1 MSMWLYL
8 FPPVMSGQPLP
19 AIFVTPSSVWVT
31 RLSASVDSSLFHQM
45 VYKAMQSVGRKRTVA
60 SVYIYISSFT
70 YKISLERLQKYMYC
84 VCVQSLS
91 RVWLFCNPMGCT
103 SGLLYARDFPG
114 RNTGVGCHF
123 LLQYVYYHAIK
134 MYLKIL
140 EMAKKKQSNNNIHV
154 MIYTCEI
161 M

>member
-8 FPPVMSGQPLP
+8 FPPAMSGQPLP

-31 RLSASVDSSLFHQM
+31 RLSASVASSLFHQM

-70 YKISLERLQKYMYC
+70 YKISLGRLQKYMYC
-84 VCVQSLS
+84 VSDSFATPWAVPQ
-91 RVWLFCNPMGCT
+91 
-103 SGLLYARDFPG
+103 DFFMHRIFQAG
-114 RNTGVGCHF
+114 ILEWVAISFSNMCIT
-123 LLQYVYYHAIK
+123 IK

-140 EMAKKKQSNNNIHV
+140 KMAKKKQSKNNIHV
-154 MIYTCEI
+154 MVYTCEI